1 MVELGKPVKGKYK
14 DVPSDYDFKNE
25 YARVTGE
32 YIVERWWW
40 QDRVSEYEIA
50 SRIVSDF
57 EAKSGGE
64 GEVRYTKVVYI
75 GSEDLGYGKFRDH
88 YQIEVH
94 IYAKGLAPAVI
105 VGVLL
110 AIGFVIFAFAITFV
124 WTPDKV
130 QKVLTTVTKTIEE
143 AGEKAGGL
151 AFAGLGA
158 LILIIIIILLLR
170 RR

>member
-64 GEVRYTKVVYI
+64 GEVRYTKVVYT

-88 YQIEVH
+88 YQVEVH
-94 IYAKGLAPAVI
+94 IYAKGLGPGTIIAILA
-105 VGVLL
+105 
-110 AIGFVIFAFAITFV
+110 AIGFVLFVFAITFV

-130 QKVLTTVTKTIEE
+130 QKVLTTLTKTVEE
-143 AGEKAGGL
+143 GG
-151 AFAGLGA
+151 GVILGGSIGI
-158 LILIIIIILLLR
+158 LILILIIILLLR